1 MRILGLRGW
10 MLSGCT
16 ALAGCFG
23 SSSGGPSPSATFD
36 SGFDTGADATSA
48 SDAGTPETGATE
60 ASASDATTAEASAPW
75 PDAGA
80 GCNPPTGTP
89 GLSATAEGL
98 PANGLVLW
106 LRGDRGVYTVA
117 DDAGSDDAAA
127 GPSVCAWA
135 DQSGNGWLLTGQ
147 PSALPTLSPSGI
159 GGQAAIVLG
168 SGTTLQTSGV
178 LGIAPTSPRT
188 FVAVE
193 TLVGESGRFD
203 PILQGEQGS
212 AGTYLSIDANTW
224 QTVGNAEGVYMPQN
238 SIQASTA
245 TSAGAA
251 RVHVYTISSMV
262 IGTAFAS
269 AIDYRVNGVTQTLT
283 VREGGGTVQDFTGAN
298 FTAVDPVVASST
310 GAPPSG
316 MVAEVLVYDRALSVA
331 ERATVEGVLEARYG
345 IP

>member
-1 MRILGLRGW
+1 M
-10 MLSGCT
+10 
-16 ALAGCFG
+16 
-23 SSSGGPSPSATFD
+23 
-36 SGFDTGADATSA
+36 
-48 SDAGTPETGATE
+48 
-60 ASASDATTAEASAPW
+60 
-75 PDAGA
+75 
-80 GCNPPTGTP
+80 
-89 GLSATAEGL
+89 

-106 LRGDRGVYTVA
+106 LRADRGVYTVA

-147 PSALPTLSPSGI
+147 PSALPTLAPSGI
-159 GGQAAIVLG
+159 GGQAAIVFG

-178 LGIAPTSPRT
+178 LGMSPTSPRT

-193 TLVGESGRFD
+193 TLVRASGRFD
-203 PILQGEQGS
+203 PILQGQLGS
-212 AGTYLSIDANTW
+212 AGTYVSIDANTW
-224 QTVGNAEGVYMPQN
+224 ETVGNGEGVYMPQN

-251 RVHVYTISSMV
+251 RVHAYTISSMV

-283 VREGGGTVQDFTGAN
+283 VRQGGGTVQDFTGAN
-298 FTAVDPVVASST
+298 FTAVDPVIASST

-316 MVAEVLVYDRALSVA
+316 MVAEVLVYDRALSLA
-331 ERATVEGVLEARYG
+331 ERAAVEGVLEARYG